1 MDERLDHRVNIL
13 EPRWDE
19 IGVGAAQA
27 GNGYWILV
35 TDFGNI
41 DGDAMPP
48 IADVTPGG
56 QFATVGEFTSEA
68 IPKTASTRFSPATR

>member
-1 MDERLDHRVNIL
+1 MTGTNHRVNVL

-27 GNGYWILV
+27 SNGYWILV

-48 IADVTPGG
+48 IADVSPGG
-56 QFATVGEFTSEA
+56 QYSQPFDHHRGYSSKRSVLYADPA
-68 IPKTASTRFSPATR
+68 IR